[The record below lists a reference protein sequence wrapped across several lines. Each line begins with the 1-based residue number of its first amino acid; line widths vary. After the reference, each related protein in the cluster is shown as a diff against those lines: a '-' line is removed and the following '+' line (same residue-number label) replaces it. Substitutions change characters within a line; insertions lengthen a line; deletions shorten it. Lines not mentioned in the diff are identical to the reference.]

1 MEDDIINIF
10 YNELLPEVASN
21 DSVTIGDLKFNV
33 NFSTSENK
41 NKSIN
46 NNDVVINIRDKTLF
60 NEVLI
65 NYVKA
70 MIEHIITNGKLK
82 NIDYLFFDGNMHDM
96 LKSCLLNVWYNA
108 TEEDFKDPIFYLR
121 LRTNFINDNISL
133 SSIGKTYKSR
143 EIQSL
148 NNLEIENKIDIVNP
162 SANETPYAFKS
173 QIVDNDGNYYNL
185 PNIYY
190 GISDNKCYIYAIKND
205 KNIQTD
211 FSKKVNRLLYKAN
224 KDLVY
229 DYEEESIKDVS
240 VSQLYSTVLFFKFLQ
255 DNNISDIIIKNY
267 FPIRYEAKEIAIFK
281 KIKKLE
287 EKLLHIDIHSEEYIT
302 KKQEIEN
309 LKIENSRIQN
319 NIINKYLRI
328 FRRLSYHFPN
338 VLIKSYPYELDNS
351 MHIKMEEYNKYSH
364 ILNEVYESANFN
376 YKKVK

>member
-21 DSVTIGDLKFNV
+21 DSVTIGDWKFNV

-60 NEVLI
+60 NEALI

-70 MIEHIITNGKLK
+70 MIEHIITNEKLK

-108 TEEDFKDPIFYLR
+108 TEEDFKDPIFYLK

-267 FPIRYEAKEIAIFK
+267 FPIRYEAKEIAILK

-287 EKLLHIDIHSEEYIT
+287 EKLLYIDIHSEEYVT

-309 LKIENSRIQN
+309 LKIENSRI
-319 NIINKYLRI
+319 
-328 FRRLSYHFPN
+328 
-338 VLIKSYPYELDNS
+338 
-351 MHIKMEEYNKYSH
+351 
-364 ILNEVYESANFN
+364 
-376 YKKVK
+376 